1 MPKKKAD
8 PDMQENTAPEKAAV
22 VLPEQTEALPVE
34 TDGQEPLLLDEA
46 DDEMLAA
53 ASGQDPLLID
63 EVEEASDEAEET
75 ACEPMPVP
83 DFQTVSEEPR
93 KEKPARRRRKAV
105 EPPEGA
111 LLPEEGAKKPAG
123 GPPPPRRADPVLTIV
138 AHEEIQTPEELE
150 ETAWHEIKNAYLFGH
165 PERCRNPGR
174 RQLGCNCVLQAVPGG
189 HPCVG
194 NAAESI
200 PDA

>member
-138 AHEEIQTPEELE
+138 AHEEIQTPEEL
-150 ETAWHEIKNAYLFGH
+150 
-165 PERCRNPGR
+165 
-174 RQLGCNCVLQAVPGG
+174 
-189 HPCVG
+189 
-194 NAAESI
+194 
-200 PDA
+200 